1 MKKGL
6 TNIVKKYKHLNILI
20 GFYSLLNLKKLTP
33 LKRNK

>member
-6 TNIVKKYKHLNILI
+6 TNIIKKYKHLNILI
-20 GFYSLLNLKKLTP
+20 GFNSS